1 MTEEERKKYYKVI
14 TQNWLAFNE
23 FLKNGDYSD
32 TVQVEISE
40 VIEKIYYENGKTEFA
55 KNWNSGRIKRSRNE
69 IERLCKEKGSK

>member
-32 TVQVEISE
+32 TIQVEISE
-40 VIEKIYYENGKTEFA
+40 VIDKIYYENGKTEFA
-55 KNWNSGRIKRSRNE
+55 KNIALAVLNE
-69 IERLCKEKGSK
+69 IERLCKVKGSK

>member
-32 TVQVEISE
+32 TVQCEIGE
-40 VIEKIYYENGKTEFA
+40 VINKIYYENGKTEFA
-55 KNWNSGRIKRSRNE
+55 KSIALAVLNE
-69 IERLCKEKGSK
+69 IERLCKEKGNK